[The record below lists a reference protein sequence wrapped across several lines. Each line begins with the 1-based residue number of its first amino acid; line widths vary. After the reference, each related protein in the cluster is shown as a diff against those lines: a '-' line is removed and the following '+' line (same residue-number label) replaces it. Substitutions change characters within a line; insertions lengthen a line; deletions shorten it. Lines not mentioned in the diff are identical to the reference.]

1 MADFAADVAA
11 ADADVAADATDEQQP
26 AAGKRPSKSHV
37 ERVSKRQ
44 GHVPAVALLTKRH
57 SWQSAVAFDKTNVTA
72 CARHGVCKRNA
83 TACVWQ
89 WHQDV
94 IDATAKRPQ

>member
-1 MADFAADVAA
+1 MSYLTRRHCKTCALASTTCDATAA
-11 ADADVAADATDEQQP
+11 ARSGVT
-26 AAGKRPSKSHV
+26 
-37 ERVSKRQ
+37 VSKLQ
-44 GHVPAVALLTKRH
+44 GHVPAVALLTERH
-57 SWQSAVAFDKTNVTA
+57 SWQSAVVFDKTNVTA